1 MLKEGKII
9 TINEENYIVMSVI
22 SYEDGAYAFA
32 TKLNEDYDPTEDNFI
47 WKEINQKT
55 ELITDKNLIQKLLP
69 IFQKEIREKLLKG
82 DVL

>member
-9 TINEENYIVMSVI
+9 TINEENYIVISII
-22 SYEDGAYAFA
+22 SYGDGAYAFT
-32 TKLNEDYDPTEDNFI
+32 TKLKEDYEPTEENFI
-47 WKEINQKT
+47 WKETNQKT
-55 ELITDKNLIQKLLP
+55 ELITDENLIQRLLP

>member
-22 SYEDGAYAFA
+22 SYEDGAYAFT
-32 TKLNEDYDPTEDNFI
+32 TKLNKDYEPTEDNFI

-55 ELITDKNLIQKLLP
+55 ELITDKKLKKKLLP